1 MGDDRP
7 TVYFDPEIDA
17 WVYRASGVGGC
28 IKELVA
34 IASGEYEEARRQDH
48 QDLLDRTAAEGNLHE
63 QAVVDTLVN
72 SHGYQV
78 VEQQSVV
85 TIPVIKG
92 VVIRGHTDGIIRK
105 GARGKHRLL
114 EVKSMST
121 KRFARWQSQGFAG
134 FPKYAAQLSAYME
147 AHPGLDVVYAVKR
160 REDGFLSLTDIKAGN
175 PPIPFSEVKKKILTA
190 EGYRRKGTLPT
201 SCDVPA
207 TEQFFCPLWYLHDEG
222 VDEIA
227 EPTEEMLSILPELIV
242 KRTVLSGVERAG
254 KEAAEERK
262 ALDKEILNL
271 MGGADKVL
279 IPVED
284 EEEGELSNYQITRVN
299 GTSEWLDKDKLRED
313 LGEERYRKYVRVA
326 RFQYPKVTKKG
337 QK

>member
-1 MGDDRP
+1 M
-7 TVYFDPEIDA
+7 
-17 WVYRASGVGGC
+17 
-28 IKELVA
+28 
-34 IASGEYEEARRQDH
+34 
-48 QDLLDRTAAEGNLHE
+48 
-63 QAVVDTLVN
+63 
-72 SHGYQV
+72 
-78 VEQQSVV
+78 
-85 TIPVIKG
+85 
-92 VVIRGHTDGIIRK
+92 
-105 GARGKHRLL
+105 
-114 EVKSMST
+114 
-121 KRFARWQSQGFAG
+121 
-134 FPKYAAQLSAYME
+134 
-147 AHPGLDVVYAVKR
+147 
-160 REDGFLSLTDIKAGN
+160 
-175 PPIPFSEVKKKILTA
+175 
-190 EGYRRKGTLPT
+190 
-201 SCDVPA
+201 
-207 TEQFFCPLWYLHDEG
+207 WYLHDEG

-284 EEEGELSNYQITRVN
+284 EGEGELSNYQITRVN

-313 LGEERYRKYVRVA
+313 LGEERYREYVRVA